1 MIGHIYYIF
10 GLLIILSII
19 SIIAN
24 FNKFYSIEEW
34 HNKFKKVT
42 GKYPEKKE
50 FRNSEEYNLKSG
62 ISILS
67 YIEFTWLLLGIL
79 TSSWY
84 MFISLFIYIMI
95 VSSIIKPVRFNVI
108 GKIVSFHL
116 VLVRFSIYL
125 FLVINHF
132 HLHIDVLSIVVK
144 SLHL

>member
-34 HNKFKKVT
+34 YNKFKKVT
-42 GKYPEKKE
+42 GKYPEKKQ
-50 FRNSEEYNLKSG
+50 FRNTEEYNLRLG
-62 ISILS
+62 TSILG

-84 MFISLFIYIMI
+84 IFIALFLYMTII
-95 VSSIIKPVRFNVI
+95 SSIIKPIRFNII
-108 GKIVSFHL
+108 GKVVSFHL
-116 VLVRFSIYL
+116 ILVRFSTYL

-132 HLHIDVLSIVVK
+132 HLHIDVLSIVRNL
-144 SLHL
+144 LHF